1 MKETY
6 FVINN
11 SDGDTT
17 VTELT
22 KEQLLK
28 AIQEHYWGDKE
39 IFAELPK
46 NNDTNY
52 WGENILII
60 KGKVVTPVPE
70 QVVTKYNIE

>member
-1 MKETY
+1 MNETY

-28 AIQEHYWGDKE
+28 AIQEEYWGRKE
-39 IFAELPK
+39 LFTKLPK
-46 NNDTNY
+46 DLDTNY
-52 WGENILII
+52 WGDGILII
-60 KGKVVTPVPE
+60 KGKIVTPIPE
-70 QVVTKYNIE
+70 QVITKYNIE

>member
-1 MKETY
+1 MKKVLEIPDVNLKV
-6 FVINN
+6 F
-11 SDGDTT
+11 
-17 VTELT
+17 TELT

-39 IFAELPK
+39 IFETLPK
-46 NNDTNY
+46 DTDTNY

-70 QVVTKYNIE
+70 QVVTKYNID

>member
-1 MKETY
+1 MNETY

-17 VTELT
+17 ITELT

-28 AIQEHYWGDKE
+28 AIQENYWGKKG
-39 IFAELPK
+39 IFNTLPK
-46 NNDTNY
+46 DLDTNY

-60 KGKVVTPVPE
+60 KGRVVEPKPE
-70 QVVTKYNIE
+70 QVITKYNIE

>member
-1 MKETY
+1 MNETY

-28 AIQEHYWGDKE
+28 AIQENYWGDRVTFDK
-39 IFAELPK
+39 LPK
-46 NNDTNY
+46 DNDTNY
-52 WGENILII
+52 WGEGLLII
-60 KGKVVTPVPE
+60 KGRIVTPKPE
-70 QVVTKYNIE
+70 QVITKYNIE

>member
-1 MKETY
+1 MNETY

-17 VTELT
+17 ITELT

-28 AIQEHYWGDKE
+28 ALKENYWGKKGTFDK
-39 IFAELPK
+39 LPK
-46 NNDTNY
+46 ENDTNY

-60 KGKVVTPVPE
+60 KGKVVSPVPE
-70 QVVTKYNIE
+70 QVVTKYNID